1 MLLHHEQLHDVIIVK
16 RSIKTLETLATV
28 DRRASSPTVMQHATN
43 QHSTNQHATNQHA
56 TNQHSTNQHSTNQH
70 ATTQHSTNQSRIDFT
85 LPRSS
90 CEKAARECL
99 VYNLADLKHQLTSL
113 GYAIK
118 GKDYNRSIQLYDSIQ
133 SILARPTW
141 YEP

>member
-16 RSIKTLETLATV
+16 RSIKTLETLATA
-28 DRRASSPTVMQHATN
+28 DRRASTPTVMQHSTNRDLTN

-56 TNQHSTNQHSTNQH
+56 TNQ
-70 ATTQHSTNQSRIDFT
+70 SRIDFT
-85 LPRSS
+85 LTRSS